1 MAKEDIFGRITDGAA
16 KEAQEQALRRMG
28 PLGKTDEAAE
38 SDGPARSDA
47 RDIADLGKAKP

>member
-1 MAKEDIFGRITDGAA
+1 MSKEDIFGRITDGAA

-38 SDGPARSDA
+38 AGGPDRSDS
-47 RDIADLGKAKP
+47 RDIKDLGIAKP